1 MCKIIKLIELHF
13 GDNTHFTANEFSIK
27 TKIDSKVSAMN
38 LKRLANSLRIGYS
51 ASNNFYWDW
60 GLIQANIEVDKWNT
74 ICDKYKSVKYLKK
87 HTK

>member
-13 GDNTHFTANEFSIK
+13 GNNTQFTANEFSIK

-51 ASNNFYWDW
+51 AYNNFYWDW
-60 GLIQANIEVDKWNT
+60 GISQANIEVEKWNT
-74 ICDKYKSVKYLKK
+74 ICDKYESVKYLKK